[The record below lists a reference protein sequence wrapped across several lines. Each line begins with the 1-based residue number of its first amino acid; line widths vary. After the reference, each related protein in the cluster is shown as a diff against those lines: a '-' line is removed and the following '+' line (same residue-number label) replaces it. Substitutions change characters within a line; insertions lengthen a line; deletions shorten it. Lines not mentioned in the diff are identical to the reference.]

1 MINALENWR
10 EFALEIKW
18 KRADHNNPFL
28 IRINEACDEI
38 ERFFNPKDF
47 DPEIKPDPD
56 NWMLHLLTNKQLS
69 SITFISEI
77 AELLRHL
84 RQIDAYGIYNL
95 IDKNGNVNNA
105 IMKISVRTSYVLHID
120 AHNLDIIIQYIS
132 LNNNDNQYMVH
143 VIWGR
148 NIRLSNIWDIV

>member
-95 IDKNGNVNNA
+95 IDNSTYAFPTTLPNA
-105 IMKISVRTSYVLHID
+105 SYSYYTYSTS
-120 AHNLDIIIQYIS
+120 DIQS
-132 LNNNDNQYMVH
+132 F
-143 VIWGR
+143 
-148 NIRLSNIWDIV
+148 